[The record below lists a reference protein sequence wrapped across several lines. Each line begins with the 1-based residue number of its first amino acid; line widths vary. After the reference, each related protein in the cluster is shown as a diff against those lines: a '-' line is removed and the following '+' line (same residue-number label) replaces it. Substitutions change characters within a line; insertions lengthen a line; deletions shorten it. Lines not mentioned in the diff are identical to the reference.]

1 MTLRRVNHVVLSVSD
16 LSRSLEFYRDLLGL
30 LAVAELPGSEHWPAM
45 VFLRSATASINH
57 HDLALIANADG
68 PAPTTSPRPAGMF
81 HVALE
86 VGTLDELATVH
97 DELSSAGVLKG
108 AVDQGMH
115 LSVYAVDPDGLEVEI
130 IWRAPDDAWS
140 YADALQRRPL
150 DINAA
155 RARWGG
161 QLATGSA
168 AGAPA

>member
-1 MTLRRVNHVVLSVSD
+1 
-16 LSRSLEFYRDLLGL
+16 
-30 LAVAELPGSEHWPAM
+30 
-45 VFLRSATASINH
+45 
-57 HDLALIANADG
+57 
-68 PAPTTSPRPAGMF
+68 MF

-86 VGTLDELATVH
+86 VGTLDELAAAH
-97 DELSSAGVLKG
+97 DTLRAAGVLRG

-150 DINAA
+150 DVDAA